1 MEPRE
6 HFTHCPRC
14 TSPRSE
20 DQRPLNRFKCEVC
33 GFSFFFNS
41 ASAVAAMVLD
51 SERRLLFIRRAHEP
65 GKGLLAMP
73 GGFVDAGESAEEAL
87 LREVREE
94 VGLELRDVTYFAS
107 YANLYLYDGVTYR
120 TLDLFFMCRTEDP
133 ASVRALDSVSGV
145 EWLDP
150 QGVSEKHIAFESMRS
165 AIRDYKRKI

>member
-1 MEPRE
+1 MEARE
-6 HFTHCPRC
+6 HFAHCPRC
-14 TSPRSE
+14 TSPRS
-20 DQRPLNRFKCEVC
+20 DDPGPLNRFKCGVC

-51 SERRLLFIRRAHEP
+51 SDRRLLFIRRSKQP

-107 YANLYLYDGVTYR
+107 YANLYPYDGVTYR

-133 ASVRALDSVSGV
+133 ANARALDAVSGV
-145 EWLDP
+145 EWRDP
-150 QGVSEKHIAFESMRS
+150 QDVSAEHIAFESMRA